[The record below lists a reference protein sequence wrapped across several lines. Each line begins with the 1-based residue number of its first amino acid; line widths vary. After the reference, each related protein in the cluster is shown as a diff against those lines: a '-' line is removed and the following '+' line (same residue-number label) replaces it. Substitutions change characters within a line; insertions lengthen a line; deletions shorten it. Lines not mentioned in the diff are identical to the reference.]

1 MTSKLAE
8 RLASGQTSFRPDY
21 ETVNEESRT
30 TTIQKRLIVCCD
42 GTWFAS
48 DKGTQ
53 NLPSNV
59 ARIGRL
65 IANEGEAVTNVTN
78 KKAEIV
84 RVPQIVYYQSGVG
97 TGNLTWV
104 DKTIQGKCYGKVLS
118 FVS

>member
-1 MTSKLAE
+1 MAF
-8 RLASGQTSFRPDY
+8 AQSGFRPDY
-21 ETVNEESRT
+21 ETVDQQSKT

-65 IANEGEAVTNVTN
+65 IAAEGTAWTNESGKQVET
-78 KKAEIV
+78 V

-97 TGNLTWV
+97 TGNLTWL
-104 DKTIQGKCYGKVLS
+104 DKRVQGELLHFGLS
-118 FVS
+118 WKFNG

>member
-1 MTSKLAE
+1 MAF
-8 RLASGQTSFRPDY
+8 GQTGFRPDY
-21 ETVNEESRT
+21 ENVEEKNKT
-30 TTIQKRLIVCCD
+30 TTIPKRLVVCCD

-65 IANEGEAVTNVTN
+65 IATEGTSQTNEPGKT
-78 KKAEIV
+78 V

-97 TGNLTWV
+97 TGNLTWL
-104 DKTIQGKCYGKVLS
+104 DKRIQGGLHSSYPETPRR
-118 FVS
+118 